1 LAAETTS
8 TGEIMSILDQV
19 VGAVTGKMNTTQGGQ
34 SGLLEAV
41 VGLVSNS
48 KAGGLSGL
56 VQAFA
61 NKGLGDIASSWVS
74 TGKNLPVSPEQI
86 RAVLGD
92 GQIAQIAQKLGLSNQ
107 DASSGL
113 AELLPNVVDKLTPGG
128 SVPAPDV
135 LQQGLSLL
143 KSKFLG

>member
-1 LAAETTS
+1 
-8 TGEIMSILDQV
+8 MSILDQV
-19 VGAVTGKMNTTQGGQ
+19 VGAVTGKMNAAQGGQ
-34 SGLLEAV
+34 SSLLEAV

-74 TGKNLPVSPEQI
+74 TGKNLPISPEQI

>member
-1 LAAETTS
+1 
-8 TGEIMSILDQV
+8 MSLLDQV
-19 VGAVTGKMNTTQGGQ
+19 VGAVTGKMNTAQDDQ
-34 SGLLEAV
+34 SGLLDAV
-41 VGLVSNS
+41 MGLVSNS
-48 KAGGLSGL
+48 KTGGLAGL
-56 VQAFA
+56 VQTFRE
-61 NKGLGDIASSWVS
+61 KGLGDIAGSWVS

-128 SVPAPDV
+128 SVPPSDV

>member
-1 LAAETTS
+1 
-8 TGEIMSILDQV
+8 
-19 VGAVTGKMNTTQGGQ
+19 
-34 SGLLEAV
+34 
-41 VGLVSNS
+41 
-48 KAGGLSGL
+48 
-56 VQAFA
+56 VQTFRE
-61 NKGLGDIASSWVS
+61 KGLGDIAGSWVS

-128 SVPAPDV
+128 SVPPSGV

>member
-1 LAAETTS
+1 
-8 TGEIMSILDQV
+8 MSILDQV
-19 VGAVTGKMNTTQGGQ
+19 VGAVTGKMNPAQGGQ
-34 SGLLEAV
+34 SGLLDAV
-41 VGLVSNS
+41 IGLVGNP

-61 NKGLGDIASSWVS
+61 SKGLGDIAASWVG

-92 GQIAQIAQKLGLSNQ
+92 GQIAQIAQKLGISNQ

-113 AELLPNVVDKLTPGG
+113 AEMLPNVVDKLTPGG

-135 LQQGLSLL
+135 LQQGLTLL